1 MEQTVELGEQ
11 PGGAG
16 ADHGAVKRLEICAAG
31 GAGVHRWSD
40 AHADETVRI
49 HGKAA
54 AAAEHV
60 RVKVDQARQHIAA
73 GGVYDVGGCRIRDTR
88 PQESPSGCR
97 CSRGPSVPAAGST
110 HVARF

>member
-1 MEQTVELGEQ
+1 
-11 PGGAG
+11 
-16 ADHGAVKRLEICAAG
+16 
-31 GAGVHRWSD
+31 
-40 AHADETVRI
+40 
-49 HGKAA
+49 
-54 AAAEHV
+54 V